1 MGTRVAASPTRR
13 HGRRWAAVSLTLVA
27 LVAIS
32 GLVLSLAGCGS
43 GTTAGTGS
51 AVASLPARTVEAGPI
66 TVKLEPRQFDAA
78 GAVFKITFDTHSAEL
93 GQDLARQSRLVVGD
107 TPWPVAA
114 WSGDG
119 PGGHHRE
126 GELRFTAAGPVAGTV
141 TLNIDGLPE
150 PVTVTWDAGS

>member
-78 GAVFKITFDTHSAEL
+78 GAVFKITFDTPL
-93 GQDLARQSRLVVGD
+93 GRARPGPCSPVPPRRGRH
-107 TPWPVAA
+107 PVACCGMVGRWA
-114 WSGDG
+114 RRTS
-119 PGGHHRE
+119 
-126 GELRFTAAGPVAGTV
+126 
-141 TLNIDGLPE
+141 
-150 PVTVTWDAGS
+150 S